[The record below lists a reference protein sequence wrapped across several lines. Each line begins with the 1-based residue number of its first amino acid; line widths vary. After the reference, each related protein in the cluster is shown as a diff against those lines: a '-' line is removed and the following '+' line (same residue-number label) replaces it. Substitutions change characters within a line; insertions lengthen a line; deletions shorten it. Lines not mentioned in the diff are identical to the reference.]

1 MPRSEARYVSC
12 SVCQLHWR
20 ELQDGNTIPHGQ
32 EILETA
38 SHFHP

>member
-1 MPRSEARYVSC
+1 MLAALYASYIGESC
-12 SVCQLHWR
+12 KF
-20 ELQDGNTIPHGQ
+20 LQPNGNTIPRGQ

>member
-1 MPRSEARYVSC
+1 MLAALYASYIGESC
-12 SVCQLHWR
+12 KF
-20 ELQDGNTIPHGQ
+20 LQSNENTIPHGQ